1 MKYKLEQKLV
11 VLQVIARL
19 NLGGTAKYLI
29 TLNDGLNKAGIK
41 SLIATG
47 YVQTGEIED
56 LEVKK
61 LKPIRIKNLG
71 RKISLINDFKASIE
85 IQKVI
90 VKVSPDIIHTHTF
103 KAGLLVRAQRNKIE
117 EVLGKK
123 IKFIHTFHGHLFDDP
138 EFNGLKKQIISFV
151 ERYLS
156 RRTDQLITGGIN
168 VKRDLERKKIYGK
181 IKSISIPPAVEQQ
194 SLLSKKGSLKRFKIK
209 DKSRFRV
216 LWLARVTYVK
226 NPLKLVLIAKS
237 LPGFDFYMVG
247 NGDLFRKIK
256 ALAPENLKVLGWQDI
271 NHVLP
276 IADVFLS
283 TSSNEGIPIAFMQ
296 AQLAGVPIVTTNV
309 GSVSEVVIHNKTGF
323 LCDNS
328 GQQLI
333 AALRLLASNRN
344 LRKRLSKAARINI
357 LKNFS
362 TEKFIAAHMRVYQRD

>member
-1 MKYKLEQKLV
+1 M
-11 VLQVIARL
+11 
-19 NLGGTAKYLI
+19 NLGGTSKYILKLGRELEAI
-29 TLNDGLNKAGIK
+29 GIK
-41 SLIATG
+41 SPIATG
-47 YVQTGEIED
+47 YVQKNEIED
-56 LEVKK
+56 PDLKK
-61 LKPIRIKNLG
+61 IRLIRIKSLG
-71 RKISLINDFKASIE
+71 RKISPINDLKSINE
-85 IQKVI
+85 LLSIILKV
-90 VKVSPDIIHTHTF
+90 KPDVIHTHTF
-103 KAGLLVRAQRNKIE
+103 KAGFIARVQRNRIE
-117 EVLGKK
+117 EKLGKK
-123 IKFIHTFHGHLFDDP
+123 VKFIHTFHGHLFNDP
-138 EFNGLKKQIISFV
+138 EFNGLKRQIITFV

-156 RRTDQLITGGIN
+156 RYTDQLITGGIK

-181 IKSISIPPAVEQQ
+181 VKSISIAPAIEQQ
-194 SLLSKKGSLKRFKIK
+194 NLLSKKLSFNRFKIK
-209 DKSRFRV
+209 NNSRFRV

-226 NPLKLVLIAKS
+226 NPLMLVLIAKS
-237 LPGFDFYMVG
+237 LPEFDFYMVG
-247 NGDLFRKIK
+247 SGDLFRKIK
-256 ALAPENLKVLGWQDI
+256 ALAPGNLKVLGWQDI

-309 GSVSEVVIHNKTGF
+309 GSVSEVVMHNKTGF

-362 TEKFIAAHMRVYQRD
+362 TEKFIATHVRVYQRD